1 MVINVP
7 SSSEKEDYGEG
18 RTIATGSV
26 KLSTYFESSLDIE
39 PELDLH
45 G

>member
-7 SSSEKEDYGEG
+7 SSSEKEEYGQG

-26 KLSTYFESSLDIE
+26 KLSTYFGSSLDIE